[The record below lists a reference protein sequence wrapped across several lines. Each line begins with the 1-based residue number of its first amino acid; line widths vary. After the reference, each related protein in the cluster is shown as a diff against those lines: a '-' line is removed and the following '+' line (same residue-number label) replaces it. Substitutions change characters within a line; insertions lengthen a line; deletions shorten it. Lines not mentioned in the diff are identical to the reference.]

1 MFTGIIQQLGKVK
14 SVSPKMIAV
23 ETTFPDPVIGES
35 IAINGVCLTIKRVE
49 DKTFYFDTMAETRR
63 ATNLGK
69 LKANDRVNLER
80 ALKVGDSVGG
90 HFVSGHVDETAK
102 IAKFTRQTDL
112 NIAEIKINKR
122 NLKYLVPK
130 GSVAIDGISLTILAV
145 SATGF
150 RVSLIPL
157 TVKETTLGFKKAGA
171 LVNIEYDQ
179 LVKSTMNLLED
190 KFRNS
195 SYITTKFLKEK
206 GF

>member
-1 MFTGIIQQLGKVK
+1 MFTGIIQKLGKVR

-23 ETTFPDPVIGES
+23 EAGFTDPVVGES
-35 IAINGVCLTIKRVE
+35 IAINGVCLTVKRSAGNI
-49 DKTFYFDTMAETRR
+49 FYFDTMAETRR

-80 ALKVGDSVGG
+80 ALKIGDSVGG
-90 HFVSGHVDETAK
+90 HFVSGHVDEAAK
-102 IAKFTRQTDL
+102 IAKITKQTDL
-112 NIAEIKINKR
+112 FTAEIKVDR
-122 NLKYLVPK
+122 SNLKYLVPK
-130 GSVAIDGISLTILAV
+130 GSVAIDGISLTVLAV
-145 SATGF
+145 TQTGF
-150 RVSLIPL
+150 TVSLIPL
-157 TVKETTLGFKKAGA
+157 TIKETTLGFKKVGA

-179 LVKSTMNLLED
+179 LVKSTMNLLID